1 MTKVSNAFFLKG
13 QYTDYACYVHY
24 SLKKSNIKHII
35 QVEKKGAST
44 VWRAP
49 FSCVI
54 VKEKSFYVV
63 DLIRISS
70 EQVGFL
76 VDCRQLTKFP

>member
-24 SLKKSNIKHII
+24 SLTKSNIKHII

-49 FSCVI
+49 L
-54 VKEKSFYVV
+54 VV
-63 DLIRISS
+63 
-70 EQVGFL
+70 
-76 VDCRQLTKFP
+76 